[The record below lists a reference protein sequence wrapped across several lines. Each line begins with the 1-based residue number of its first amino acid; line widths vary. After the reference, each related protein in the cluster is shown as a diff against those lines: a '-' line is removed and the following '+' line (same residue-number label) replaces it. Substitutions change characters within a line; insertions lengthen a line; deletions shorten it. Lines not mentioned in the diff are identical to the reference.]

1 MAPEFW
7 SCPQFAFPGATIKS
21 RAREEAEKYTRTGF
35 LPGTEH
41 FVGAVQNSEGRRT
54 CTRCGDAAEWQHAS
68 KGDTIHTAPAI
79 VTIATC
85 NLPNAVSQFR
95 FESRAREEA
104 EKYTRTGFLPGTQHL
119 VGAGQNSEGRRTCTR
134 CGDAA

>member
-79 VTIATC
+79 VTIATYQMLCPHFASPC
-85 NLPNAVSQFR
+85 NLDGLILADSNWEHLGDQFR
-95 FESRAREEA
+95 WW
-104 EKYTRTGFLPGTQHL
+104 
-119 VGAGQNSEGRRTCTR
+119 R
-134 CGDAA
+134 CADQPAIFWHP